1 VIDELNRLVNAIP
14 KEQLRQCLE
23 ELERALASP
32 TENAIYKIIERQ
44 AVVLI
49 KERLKCLNTSAHPSA
64 R

>member
-1 VIDELNRLVNAIP
+1 MSLERAVDSISEDRLRP
-14 KEQLRQCLE
+14 CLE
-23 ELERALASP
+23 ELEKAISSP
-32 TENAIYKIIERQ
+32 NENAIYKIIERQ